1 MAGGIALL
9 MDLLRKN
16 PSLNGQTLHST
27 GLYSATL
34 AASSAAAYV
43 AAGTPFASRT
53 LFGFSGKGFAYCDV
67 GANPPLSTGD
77 YLTSLRTAS
86 ETIFRHDTLNY
97 RTKEYSIELKPLFSA
112 FQPRSF
118 ALTSLRS
125 FLLFYL
131 PILVPKIEDDD
142 DDFLPDSSDEHHV
155 DLVVPLKRSVKQ
167 IVRET
172 SVVTTRRVLE
182 RLVVHH
188 FSQRAAWKLLKDVP
202 KSAMRKANRRM
213 PIYTY
218 FFCVSRTTFRGHF
231 LGVAASWLVQVGIEC
246 YRFVRDISKFNQGED
261 VNVDIDQSERA
272 KALGKK
278 VCGATVRCGASLVFA
293 SIGAGIGA
301 TLFRP
306 SSGQA
311 VGCLLGDMAG
321 PIIVSFCFA
330 SFPQLEL

>member
-1 MAGGIALL
+1 MAGIGLL

-16 PSLNGQTLHST
+16 PTLNGQNLHST
-27 GLYSATL
+27 GLYSA
-34 AASSAAAYV
+34 ASSAAV
-43 AAGTPFASRT
+43 TPFA
-53 LFGFSGKGFAYCDV
+53 LFGFSGKRFAYCDA
-67 GANPPLSTGD
+67 GATPSLSAED

-97 RTKEYSIELKPLFSA
+97 GTKQYSIELKPLFSA

-131 PILVPKIEDDD
+131 PILVPKVEDDD

-155 DLVVPLKRSVKQ
+155 DLVVPLKKSVKQ
-167 IVRET
+167 IIRET

-182 RLVVHH
+182 RLAVHH

-202 KSAMRKANRRM
+202 KSAMRKANRGM

-246 YRFVRDISKFNQGED
+246 YRFVRDITKSNEGED
-261 VNVDIDQSERA
+261 VDVNVDQSERA
-272 KALGKK
+272 KVLGKK
-278 VCGATVRCGASLVFA
+278 MCGATVRCGASLVFA

-306 SSGQA
+306 SSGQSI
-311 VGCLLGDMAG
+311 GCLLGDMAG
-321 PIIVSFCFA
+321 PIIVTFCFA
-330 SFPQLEL
+330 NVSHLEL